1 MIHADRL
8 AKAQHSLAVAAFAV
22 YVHTCLR
29 IYVSRLTSFSYT
41 YVRAWLIAYAH
52 KDFPTVLLRRILFLR
67 KHHPM
72 DFPPFCLAARSLSS
86 SSFVLIVL

>member
-22 YVHTCLR
+22 CVHTCLR

-52 KDFPTVLLRRILFLR
+52 KEEY
-67 KHHPM
+67 
-72 DFPPFCLAARSLSS
+72 SS
-86 SSFVLIVL
+86 AVFSNGLTTTNTLP